1 MRTPTLSARLLLV
14 ASAALLP
21 LAIVC
26 GFALHGLLKGQR
38 EQTQASTLGV
48 ARALATAVDSELR
61 LTVAALQAL
70 ALTEP
75 LGAPESSGL
84 VDALLLSKGLR
95 ASHPEWRGVLL
106 VAPNGKV
113 IFSTEGAVTGTGEG
127 VVEAAS
133 LAQVVR
139 TGQPAVGP
147 LIPGPRGNLAFAVR
161 VPVLRNDEV
170 RYVLTAIVRPEA
182 IHTVLTRQRVP
193 EGWAV
198 SIFDSNDLRV
208 ARSREDERFRGQAP
222 SDTLKELLGSRRD
235 RQEFVGT
242 TRNVDGTHVQTAVSR
257 LDFAPWT
264 VALGAPTVVAEDA
277 MRRTLIAYGSGLL
290 ISLLLGGV
298 AAWWMSRSITRPMAR
313 LRQSADALGLGQPVA
328 SVRSGVSEI
337 DAVGQALA
345 SAATQRLQHEVEREC
360 LLGAERDARTAA
372 QAAQLRLERLVSAS
386 AALSRSLEEDS
397 TLHAI
402 AEVIVPDV
410 ADLCRIDL
418 LDENDVLQR
427 KLTHHADPARGA
439 QIAAMVGN
447 REAPAGVPG
456 FFPWAIATGKTF
468 LHNLDEPGLLATFD
482 PQLLDFV
489 QALDI
494 SAGCVVPLVAR
505 GRTIGAMAILQDR
518 SKRRFG
524 PEDGAFIGELAQR
537 AALALD
543 NVRLLARARQAQAQ
557 AEVASKAK
565 DEFLAMLGHEL
576 RNPLAP
582 ISLALTLI
590 ERRDNTAFPRERQI
604 IERQVKHLSRL
615 VDDLLDISR
624 IVSGKIVLRP
634 ERIDLRDTV
643 AKAIELTLP
652 ALHARGHMPHVS
664 LPAAPVTVHGDPLR
678 LAQIVGNLLNNAA
691 KFTQPDERIEI
702 ALRAQDGQAELT
714 VADAGIG
721 IAPELLSQVFE
732 RFVQGE
738 QQLQRAAGGLG
749 LGLAIARS
757 LARLHGGT
765 IEAHSDGPGQGS
777 SFTVRLPLA
786 RDEAPAALP
795 AAVTPADT
803 RPRLKLLLVDDNR
816 DALVVLADW
825 FTLEGHDVSTA
836 DSAEAALELL
846 ETTRFDAGVFDIGLP
861 GLSGYDLARR
871 VRADARSRG
880 MVLLA
885 LTGYGQESDRGKALE
900 AGFDAHFAKP
910 PDLERIQDAL
920 YPGQRAWLA
929 GLAD

>member
-1 MRTPTLSARLLLV
+1 MLSIRTPTLSARLLLV

-21 LAIVC
+21 LAVVC
-26 GFALHGLLKGQR
+26 GFALHGLLQGQR
-38 EQTQASTLGV
+38 QQTQTSTLGV

-84 VDALLLSKGLR
+84 VDALLLSKALR

-113 IFSTEGAVTGTGEG
+113 IFSTEGAVTGTGEN

-133 LAQVVR
+133 LAQVVHN
-139 TGQPAVGP
+139 GQPAVGP
-147 LIPGPRGNLAFAVR
+147 LTPGPRGNPAFAVR
-161 VPVLRNDEV
+161 VPVVRNGEV

-182 IHTVLTRQRVP
+182 IHAVLMRQRVP
-193 EGWAV
+193 EGWAASV
-198 SIFDSNDLRV
+198 FDSNDLRV
-208 ARSREDERFRGQAP
+208 ARSREDARFRGQAP
-222 SDTLKELLGSRRD
+222 SDSLKALLGSRRD
-235 RQEFVGT
+235 RQEFVGS
-242 TRNVDGTHVQTAVSR
+242 TRNVDGAHVQTAVSR

-264 VALGAPTVVAEDA
+264 VALGAPTAVAEDA

-290 ISLLLGGV
+290 FSLLLGAL
-298 AAWWMSRSITRPMAR
+298 AAWWMSRAITRPMAR
-313 LRQSADALGLGQPVA
+313 LRQNADALGLGQPV
-328 SVRSGVSEI
+328 SDVRSGIAEV
-337 DAVGQALA
+337 DAVGNALT
-345 SAATQRLQHEVEREC
+345 SAATQRQRHEVERER
-360 LLGAERDARTAA
+360 LLGAERDARTSA
-372 QAAQLRLERLVSAS
+372 QGAQRRLERLVSAS

-402 AEVIVPDV
+402 AEVIVPEV

-418 LDENDVLQR
+418 LDEHDVLQR
-427 KLTHHADPARGA
+427 KLTHHADPVRGA
-439 QIAAMVGN
+439 QIAAMVGT
-447 REAPAGVPG
+447 REAPADVPG
-456 FFPWAIATGKTF
+456 FFPWAIATGQTF
-468 LHNLDEPGLLATFD
+468 LHNLDEPGLLDNAH
-482 PQLLDFV
+482 PQLRDFV
-489 QALDI
+489 QGLGI
-494 SAGCVVPLVAR
+494 TAGCVVPLVAR

-524 PEDGAFIGELAQR
+524 PEDGALIGELAQR

-590 ERRDNTAFPRERQI
+590 ERRDPAAFPRERQI

-634 ERIDLRDTV
+634 EHVDLRDTV
-643 AKAIELTLP
+643 AKALELTLP
-652 ALHARGHMPHVS
+652 ALQARGQMPHVL
-664 LPAAPVTVHGDPLR
+664 LPDAPVSVQGDPLR

-691 KFTQPDERIEI
+691 KFTQPDERIDI
-702 ALRAQDGQAELT
+702 ALRTHDGQAELT

-721 IAPELLSQVFE
+721 IAPALLSQVFE

-749 LGLAIARS
+749 LGLAIAHS
-757 LARLHGGT
+757 LTRLHGGT
-765 IEAHSDGPGQGS
+765 IEAYSAGPGQGS
-777 SFTVRLPLA
+777 TFTVRLPLA
-786 RDEAPAALP
+786 RAEAALP
-795 AAVTPADT
+795 LLTASASADT
-803 RPRLKLLLVDDNR
+803 RPRLRLLLVDDNR

-825 FTLEGHDVSTA
+825 FTLEGHEVSTA
-836 DSAEAALELL
+836 DSAERALELL
-846 ETTRFDAGVFDIGLP
+846 QTQSAPFDAGIFDVGLP
-861 GLSGYDLARR
+861 GMSGHDLARR
-871 VRADARSRG
+871 LRADARWQG

-885 LTGYGQESDRGKALE
+885 LTGYGQESDRDKARS

-910 PDLERIQDAL
+910 PDLQRIQDAL
-920 YPGQRAWLA
+920 FRR
-929 GLAD
+929 